1 MVWRWGAREGPL
13 CVAQAIW
20 YFISVRS
27 QGQAP
32 STMEEPCALP
42 THSDARALG
51 LVRSTMQVRS
61 SGFEAAMPLAVTPE
75 SADGAERVASRARP
89 TASRART
96 HARGSTATIRTR
108 QERPPEEIAARTPAF
123 HCGLEWG
130 TLRKSAV
137 SGGAGFG
144 PVTLRWRSL

>member
-1 MVWRWGAREGPL
+1 
-13 CVAQAIW
+13 
-20 YFISVRS
+20 
-27 QGQAP
+27 
-32 STMEEPCALP
+32 MEEPCALP

-61 SGFEAAMPLAVTPE
+61 SGFEAAAMPLAVTPE
-75 SADGAERVASRARP
+75 SVMVPSEVASRARP

-130 TLRKSAV
+130 TLRRKSAV
-137 SGGAGFG
+137 SGGWGSD
-144 PVTLRWRSL
+144 P